1 MLLRARVVLPLSQPP
16 IKNGFVRVV
25 KNRVTTVGVWAD
37 APDEPVIDLGEV
49 ILLPGL
55 VNAHC
60 HLDYT
65 DFVGAIPPPKSF
77 TDWIDAIVDLKADV
91 DDAAHA
97 DSWRHGA
104 DQCLR
109 YGTTT
114 LGNIE
119 SRPDQLPHLWLATP
133 LRVVSFFELILFK
146 PESNAAQA
154 VEDVES
160 WLTANLPPQ
169 GRAGLSPHAP
179 YTTNAD
185 LLEACSR
192 KARLLA
198 IHLAESADE
207 HEMFCHGRGRM
218 FERLAS
224 AGRVNSDCGFNS
236 PIAHAA
242 AHGILRASTLAI
254 HANYLSETDVKQLA
268 KSRAS
273 VVHCPRSHEYFRHE
287 PFNEAGLS
295 KAGVNLC
302 LGTDSLATT
311 REREAELSLF
321 DEMRLHAVSFPSL
334 TAETILRRTTLNA
347 AAALGMGGEVGE
359 ISEGAF
365 ADLITVPFA
374 GNADGAV
381 EAVVRHAGRVQAVMV
396 DGQWEVP
403 PPSLPARE

>member
-16 IKNGFVRVV
+16 IEDGFVRVSE
-25 KNRVTTVGVWAD
+25 NRIAAVGNWAD
-37 APDEPVIDLGEV
+37 APDEPVNDLGEV

-97 DSWRHGA
+97 TSWRHGA

-119 SRPDQLPHLWLATP
+119 SRPDQLPHLWTTTP
-133 LRVVSFFELILFK
+133 LRFVSFLELILFK
-146 PESNAAQA
+146 PGSNALQA
-154 VEDVES
+154 VKDAEG
-160 WLTANLPPQ
+160 WLEENLPPR
-169 GRAGLSPHAP
+169 GHTGLSPHAP

-185 LLEACSR
+185 LLRACGR
-192 KARLLA
+192 TGRPMA

-218 FERLAS
+218 INRFAES
-224 AGRVNSDCGFNS
+224 GRDNSDCGFNS
-236 PIAHAA
+236 PVAHAA
-242 AHGILRASTLAI
+242 AHGVLRENALAI
-254 HANYLSETDVKQLA
+254 HANYLVETDVEQLA
-268 KSRAS
+268 RSLTS
-273 VVHCPRSHEYFRHE
+273 VVHCPRSHEYFGHE
-287 PFNEAGLS
+287 PFGEAALS
-295 KAGVNLC
+295 AKGINLC

-311 REREAELSLF
+311 READAELSLF
-321 DEMRLHAVSFPSL
+321 DEMRHHAGSFPSL
-334 TAETILRRTTLNA
+334 SAETVLCRTTLNA
-347 AAALGMGGEVGE
+347 AAALGMRGEVGE
-359 ISEGAF
+359 IREEAF
-365 ADLITVPFA
+365 ADLITIPFT
-374 GNADGAV
+374 GKCVEAV
-381 EAVVRHAGRVQAVMV
+381 EAVVWHEGLVPSVMV

-403 PPSLPARE
+403 PPSLAARD

>member
-16 IKNGFVRVV
+16 IEDGFVRVV
-25 KNRVTTVGVWAD
+25 KNRVTTVGSWAD
-37 APDEPVIDLGEV
+37 APDEPANDLGEV

-55 VNAHC
+55 VNAHG

-97 DSWRHGA
+97 DTWRHGA

-109 YGTTT
+109 HGTTT

-119 SRPDQLPHLWLATP
+119 SRPDQLPHLWPTTP

-146 PESNAAQA
+146 PESNAEQA
-154 VEDVES
+154 VEDAEN
-160 WLTANLPPQ
+160 WLAANLPPQ

-179 YTTNAD
+179 YTTNAG
-185 LLEACSR
+185 LLEACGR
-192 KARLLA
+192 KARPLA

-218 FERLAS
+218 FDRLAS
-224 AGRVNSDCGFNS
+224 AGRDNSDCGFNS
-236 PIAHAA
+236 PVAHAA
-242 AHGILRASTLAI
+242 AHGVLRANTLAI
-254 HANYLSETDVKQLA
+254 HANYLSETDVQHLA
-268 KSRAS
+268 KGEAS

-287 PFNEAGLS
+287 PFNEAALS
-295 KAGVNLC
+295 KAGINLC

-311 REREAELSLF
+311 RDREAELSLF
-321 DEMRLHAVSFPSL
+321 DEMRQHAVSFPSL
-334 TAETILRRTTLNA
+334 NAETILRRTTLNA
-347 AAALGMGGEVGE
+347 AEALGMGGEVGE
-359 ISEGAF
+359 ISEGAL
-365 ADLITVPFA
+365 ADLITIPFV
-374 GNADGAV
+374 GNAAGAV
-381 EAVVRHAGRVQAVMV
+381 EAVVRHGGPVQAVMV

-403 PPSLPARE
+403 PPSLAARE

>member
-1 MLLRARVVLPLSQPP
+1 MLLRARVVLRISQPP
-16 IKNGFVRVV
+16 IEDGFVRVV
-25 KNRVTTVGVWAD
+25 KNRVTTVGAWAD

-97 DSWRHGA
+97 NSWRHGA

-109 YGTTT
+109 HGTTT

-119 SRPDQLPHLWLATP
+119 SRPDQLPHLWPATP

-154 VEDVES
+154 VEDAEN
-160 WLTANLPPQ
+160 WQAANPPPQ
-169 GRAGLSPHAP
+169 GGVGLSPHAP
-179 YTTNAD
+179 YTTNTD
-185 LLEACSR
+185 LLETCSR
-192 KARLLA
+192 KAGPLA
-198 IHLAESADE
+198 IHLAESIDE

-218 FERLAS
+218 FDRLAA
-224 AGRVNSDCGFNS
+224 AGRDNSDCWFNS

-242 AHGILRASTLAI
+242 AHGVLRANTLAI
-254 HANYLSETDVKQLA
+254 HANYLSETDVQHLV

-273 VVHCPRSHEYFRHE
+273 VVHCPRSHEYFAHE
-287 PFNEAGLS
+287 AFNEAALS
-295 KAGVNLC
+295 KAGINLC

-321 DEMRLHAVSFPSL
+321 DEMRQHAGSFPSL
-334 TAETILRRTTLNA
+334 NAVTILHRTTLNA
-347 AAALGMGGEVGE
+347 AAALGMVGE
-359 ISEGAF
+359 IGEICEGAF
-365 ADLITVPFA
+365 ADLITIPFT
-374 GNADGAV
+374 GNVNGAV
-381 EAVVRHAGRVQAVMV
+381 EAVVWHEGVVQSVMV

-403 PPSLPARE
+403 PPSLAARE